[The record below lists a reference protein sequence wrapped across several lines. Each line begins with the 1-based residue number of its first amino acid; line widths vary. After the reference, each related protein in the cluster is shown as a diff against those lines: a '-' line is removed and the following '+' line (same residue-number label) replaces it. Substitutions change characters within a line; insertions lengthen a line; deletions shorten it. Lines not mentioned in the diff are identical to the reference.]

1 MINGLKLFGLYLSM
15 LGNVFSRPEN
25 KKIYIRRIVDEMI
38 KLGVNSLTIVSIISL
53 FMGAVVTIQTGLQL
67 NNPFIP
73 KYLIGYATRESLIL
87 EFSPTMIALILAGKV
102 GSSIASEIGTMR
114 VSEQIDALE
123 IMGINS
129 AAFIIQPKIIA
140 SVLFFPFLV
149 IISISIVLF
158 LISSFTLIALNS
170 EKIIN
175 DFKENIPV
183 VVFIKDQ
190 SNKIELSKFEK
201 NLEIN
206 NTIKKFDFI
215 SKKDAANKL
224 SEEIGEDF
232 IDYLGY
238 NPLYD
243 SYDIFF
249 TSDNVN
255 NLFIDQL
262 VEEFKNESFVEE
274 VTYDAPLIDLIN
286 KNILILKQWSL
297 IIGSIFLFISIIL
310 MNNTIRLSVYSNRLN
325 IKTMQLVGATKFFI
339 KKPFI
344 ITHIKLGVLSSIISS
359 VLLVVI
365 LYYLNLNF
373 FEIDFE
379 KIKESVFI
387 TLVFSLGISVI
398 ISYFSTSIITGRYIS
413 SNIEKLY

>member
-1 MINGLKLFGLYLSM
+1 MSSNYS
-15 LGNVFSRPEN
+15 N
-25 KKIYIRRIVDEMI
+25 K
-38 KLGVNSLTIVSIISL
+38 ISS
-53 FMGAVVTIQTGLQL
+53 
-67 NNPFIP
+67 N
-73 KYLIGYATRESLIL
+73 Y
-87 EFSPTMIALILAGKV
+87 
-102 GSSIASEIGTMR
+102 
-114 VSEQIDALE
+114 
-123 IMGINS
+123 
-129 AAFIIQPKIIA
+129 
-140 SVLFFPFLV
+140 FLV

-183 VVFIKDQ
+183 IVFIKDQ

-201 NLEIN
+201 NLKIN
-206 NTIKKFDFI
+206 NTIKKFDFV

-249 TSDNVN
+249 TSENVN
-255 NLFIDQL
+255 NLFVNQL

-274 VTYDAPLIDLIN
+274 VTYDAPLIELIN
-286 KNILILKQWSL
+286 FNVKVLKQWSL
-297 IIGSIFLFISIIL
+297 IIGSIFLLISIIL
-310 MNNTIRLSVYSNRLN
+310 INNTIRLSVYSKRLN

-344 ITHIKLGVLSSIISS
+344 IIHIKLGVLSSIISS
-359 VLLVVI
+359 LLLVAI
-365 LYYLNLNF
+365 LYYLNINF

-379 KIKESVFI
+379 KIKESIFVTF
-387 TLVFSLGISVI
+387 LFSLGISVI

>member
-1 MINGLKLFGLYLSM
+1 MSSNYSNKI
-15 LGNVFSRPEN
+15 FSN
-25 KKIYIRRIVDEMI
+25 Y
-38 KLGVNSLTIVSIISL
+38 
-53 FMGAVVTIQTGLQL
+53 
-67 NNPFIP
+67 
-73 KYLIGYATRESLIL
+73 
-87 EFSPTMIALILAGKV
+87 
-102 GSSIASEIGTMR
+102 
-114 VSEQIDALE
+114 
-123 IMGINS
+123 
-129 AAFIIQPKIIA
+129 
-140 SVLFFPFLV
+140 FLV

-158 LISSFTLIALNS
+158 LISSFTLIGLNS

-183 VVFIKDQ
+183 IVFIKDQ
-190 SNKIELSKFEK
+190 SNKIELTKFEK
-201 NLEIN
+201 NLKIN
-206 NTIKKFDFI
+206 STIKKFDFV

-249 TSDNVN
+249 KSDNVN
-255 NLFIDQL
+255 NLFINQL

-274 VTYDAPLIDLIN
+274 VTYDAPLIELIN
-286 KNILILKQWSL
+286 FNVKVLKQWSL
-297 IIGSIFLFISIIL
+297 IIGSVFLLISIIL
-310 MNNTIRLSVYSNRLN
+310 INNTIRLSVYSKRLN

-344 ITHIKLGVLSSIISS
+344 IIHIKLGVLSSIISS
-359 VLLVVI
+359 LLLVAI
-365 LYYLNLNF
+365 LYYLNINF

-379 KIKESVFI
+379 KIKESIFI
-387 TLVFSLGISVI
+387 TLLFSLGISVI

>member
-1 MINGLKLFGLYLSM
+1 MSSNYSNKI
-15 LGNVFSRPEN
+15 FSN
-25 KKIYIRRIVDEMI
+25 Y
-38 KLGVNSLTIVSIISL
+38 
-53 FMGAVVTIQTGLQL
+53 
-67 NNPFIP
+67 
-73 KYLIGYATRESLIL
+73 
-87 EFSPTMIALILAGKV
+87 
-102 GSSIASEIGTMR
+102 
-114 VSEQIDALE
+114 
-123 IMGINS
+123 
-129 AAFIIQPKIIA
+129 
-140 SVLFFPFLV
+140 FLV

-158 LISSFTLIALNS
+158 LISSFTLIGLNS

-183 VVFIKDQ
+183 IVFIKDQ

-201 NLEIN
+201 NLKIN
-206 NTIKKFDFI
+206 NTIKKFDFV

-255 NLFIDQL
+255 NLFINQL

-274 VTYDAPLIDLIN
+274 VTYDAPLIELIN
-286 KNILILKQWSL
+286 FNVKVLKQWSL
-297 IIGSIFLFISIIL
+297 IIGSVFLLISIIL
-310 MNNTIRLSVYSNRLN
+310 INNTIRLSVYSKRLN

-344 ITHIKLGVLSSIISS
+344 IIHIKLGVLSSIISS
-359 VLLVVI
+359 LLIVAI
-365 LYYLNLNF
+365 LYYLNINF

-379 KIKESVFI
+379 KIKESIFI
-387 TLVFSLGISVI
+387 TLLFSLGISVI

>member
-1 MINGLKLFGLYLSM
+1 MSSNYSNKI
-15 LGNVFSRPEN
+15 FSN
-25 KKIYIRRIVDEMI
+25 Y
-38 KLGVNSLTIVSIISL
+38 
-53 FMGAVVTIQTGLQL
+53 
-67 NNPFIP
+67 
-73 KYLIGYATRESLIL
+73 
-87 EFSPTMIALILAGKV
+87 
-102 GSSIASEIGTMR
+102 
-114 VSEQIDALE
+114 
-123 IMGINS
+123 
-129 AAFIIQPKIIA
+129 
-140 SVLFFPFLV
+140 FLV

-359 VLLVVI
+359 VLLVAI

-373 FEIDFE
+373 FAIDFE

-387 TLVFSLGISVI
+387 TILFSLGISVI

>member
-1 MINGLKLFGLYLSM
+1 MSSNYSNKI
-15 LGNVFSRPEN
+15 FSN
-25 KKIYIRRIVDEMI
+25 Y
-38 KLGVNSLTIVSIISL
+38 
-53 FMGAVVTIQTGLQL
+53 
-67 NNPFIP
+67 
-73 KYLIGYATRESLIL
+73 
-87 EFSPTMIALILAGKV
+87 
-102 GSSIASEIGTMR
+102 
-114 VSEQIDALE
+114 
-123 IMGINS
+123 
-129 AAFIIQPKIIA
+129 
-140 SVLFFPFLV
+140 FLV

-183 VVFIKDQ
+183 IVFIKDQ

-201 NLEIN
+201 NLKIN
-206 NTIKKFDFI
+206 NTIKKFDFV

-255 NLFIDQL
+255 NLFINQL

-274 VTYDAPLIDLIN
+274 VTYDAPLIELIN
-286 KNILILKQWSL
+286 FNITIIKQWSL
-297 IIGSIFLFISIIL
+297 IIGSIFLIIYIIL
-310 MNNTIRLSVYSNRLN
+310 IKNTMLLSVYSKRLN

-344 ITHIKLGVLSSIISS
+344 IIHIKLGVLSSIISS
-359 VLLVVI
+359 LLLVAI
-365 LYYLNLNF
+365 LYYLNINF

-379 KIKESVFI
+379 KIKESIFI
-387 TLVFSLGISVI
+387 TLLFSLGISVI

>member
-1 MINGLKLFGLYLSM
+1 MSSNYSNKI
-15 LGNVFSRPEN
+15 FSN
-25 KKIYIRRIVDEMI
+25 Y
-38 KLGVNSLTIVSIISL
+38 
-53 FMGAVVTIQTGLQL
+53 
-67 NNPFIP
+67 
-73 KYLIGYATRESLIL
+73 
-87 EFSPTMIALILAGKV
+87 
-102 GSSIASEIGTMR
+102 
-114 VSEQIDALE
+114 
-123 IMGINS
+123 
-129 AAFIIQPKIIA
+129 
-140 SVLFFPFLV
+140 FLV

-359 VLLVVI
+359 VLIVAI

-373 FEIDFE
+373 FAIDFE

-387 TLVFSLGISVI
+387 TILFSLGISVI

>member
-1 MINGLKLFGLYLSM
+1 MSSNYSNKI
-15 LGNVFSRPEN
+15 FSN
-25 KKIYIRRIVDEMI
+25 Y
-38 KLGVNSLTIVSIISL
+38 
-53 FMGAVVTIQTGLQL
+53 
-67 NNPFIP
+67 
-73 KYLIGYATRESLIL
+73 
-87 EFSPTMIALILAGKV
+87 
-102 GSSIASEIGTMR
+102 
-114 VSEQIDALE
+114 
-123 IMGINS
+123 
-129 AAFIIQPKIIA
+129 
-140 SVLFFPFLV
+140 FLV

-183 VVFIKDQ
+183 IVFIKDQ

-201 NLEIN
+201 NLKIN
-206 NTIKKFDFI
+206 NTIKKFDFV

-255 NLFIDQL
+255 NLFINQL

-274 VTYDAPLIDLIN
+274 VTYDAPLIELIN
-286 KNILILKQWSL
+286 FNVKVLKQWSL
-297 IIGSIFLFISIIL
+297 IIGSVFLLISIIL
-310 MNNTIRLSVYSNRLN
+310 INNTIRLSVYSKRLN

-344 ITHIKLGVLSSIISS
+344 IIHIKLGVLSSIISS
-359 VLLVVI
+359 LLLVAI
-365 LYYLNLNF
+365 LYYLNINF

-379 KIKESVFI
+379 KIKESIFI

>member
-1 MINGLKLFGLYLSM
+1 MSSNYSNKI
-15 LGNVFSRPEN
+15 FSN
-25 KKIYIRRIVDEMI
+25 Y
-38 KLGVNSLTIVSIISL
+38 
-53 FMGAVVTIQTGLQL
+53 
-67 NNPFIP
+67 
-73 KYLIGYATRESLIL
+73 
-87 EFSPTMIALILAGKV
+87 
-102 GSSIASEIGTMR
+102 
-114 VSEQIDALE
+114 
-123 IMGINS
+123 
-129 AAFIIQPKIIA
+129 
-140 SVLFFPFLV
+140 FLV

-183 VVFIKDQ
+183 IVFIKDQ

-201 NLEIN
+201 NLKIN
-206 NTIKKFDFI
+206 NTIKKFDFV

-255 NLFIDQL
+255 NLFINQL

-274 VTYDAPLIDLIN
+274 VTYDAPLIELIN
-286 KNILILKQWSL
+286 FNVKVLKQWSL
-297 IIGSIFLFISIIL
+297 IISSVFLLISIIL
-310 MNNTIRLSVYSNRLN
+310 INNTIRLSVYSKRLN

-344 ITHIKLGVLSSIISS
+344 IIHIKLGVLSSIMSS
-359 VLLVVI
+359 LLLVAI
-365 LYYLNLNF
+365 LYYLNINF

-379 KIKESVFI
+379 KIKESIFI
-387 TLVFSLGISVI
+387 TLLFSLGISVI

>member
-1 MINGLKLFGLYLSM
+1 MSSNYSNKI
-15 LGNVFSRPEN
+15 FSN
-25 KKIYIRRIVDEMI
+25 Y
-38 KLGVNSLTIVSIISL
+38 
-53 FMGAVVTIQTGLQL
+53 
-67 NNPFIP
+67 
-73 KYLIGYATRESLIL
+73 
-87 EFSPTMIALILAGKV
+87 
-102 GSSIASEIGTMR
+102 
-114 VSEQIDALE
+114 
-123 IMGINS
+123 
-129 AAFIIQPKIIA
+129 
-140 SVLFFPFLV
+140 FLV

-183 VVFIKDQ
+183 IVFIKDQ

-201 NLEIN
+201 NLKIN
-206 NTIKKFDFI
+206 NTIKKFDFV

-255 NLFIDQL
+255 NLFINQL

-274 VTYDAPLIDLIN
+274 VTYDAPLIELIN
-286 KNILILKQWSL
+286 FNVKVLKQWSL
-297 IIGSIFLFISIIL
+297 IIGSIFLLISIIL
-310 MNNTIRLSVYSNRLN
+310 INNTIRLSVYSKRLN

-344 ITHIKLGVLSSIISS
+344 IIHIKLGVLSSIISS
-359 VLLVVI
+359 LLLVAI
-365 LYYLNLNF
+365 LYYLNINF

-379 KIKESVFI
+379 KIKESIFI
-387 TLVFSLGISVI
+387 TLLFSMGISVI

>member
-1 MINGLKLFGLYLSM
+1 MSSNYS
-15 LGNVFSRPEN
+15 N
-25 KKIYIRRIVDEMI
+25 K
-38 KLGVNSLTIVSIISL
+38 ISS
-53 FMGAVVTIQTGLQL
+53 
-67 NNPFIP
+67 N
-73 KYLIGYATRESLIL
+73 Y
-87 EFSPTMIALILAGKV
+87 
-102 GSSIASEIGTMR
+102 
-114 VSEQIDALE
+114 
-123 IMGINS
+123 
-129 AAFIIQPKIIA
+129 
-140 SVLFFPFLV
+140 FLV

-158 LISSFTLIALNS
+158 LISSFTFIALNS

-183 VVFIKDQ
+183 IVFIKDK

-201 NLEIN
+201 NLKIN
-206 NTIKKFDFI
+206 NTIKKFDFV

-255 NLFIDQL
+255 NLFINQL

-274 VTYDAPLIDLIN
+274 VTYDAPLIELIN
-286 KNILILKQWSL
+286 FNVKVLKQWSL
-297 IIGSIFLFISIIL
+297 IIGSVFLLISIIL
-310 MNNTIRLSVYSNRLN
+310 INNTIRLSVYSKRLN

-344 ITHIKLGVLSSIISS
+344 IIHIKLGVLSSIISS
-359 VLLVVI
+359 LLLVAI
-365 LYYLNLNF
+365 LYYLNINF

-379 KIKESVFI
+379 KIKESIFI
-387 TLVFSLGISVI
+387 TLLFSLGISVI

>member
-1 MINGLKLFGLYLSM
+1 MSSNYSNKI
-15 LGNVFSRPEN
+15 FSN
-25 KKIYIRRIVDEMI
+25 Y
-38 KLGVNSLTIVSIISL
+38 
-53 FMGAVVTIQTGLQL
+53 
-67 NNPFIP
+67 
-73 KYLIGYATRESLIL
+73 
-87 EFSPTMIALILAGKV
+87 
-102 GSSIASEIGTMR
+102 
-114 VSEQIDALE
+114 
-123 IMGINS
+123 
-129 AAFIIQPKIIA
+129 
-140 SVLFFPFLV
+140 FLV

-344 ITHIKLGVLSSIISS
+344 ITHIKLGILSSIISS
-359 VLLVVI
+359 VLLVAI

-373 FEIDFE
+373 FAIDFE

-387 TLVFSLGISVI
+387 TILFSLGISVI

>member
-1 MINGLKLFGLYLSM
+1 MSSNYSNKI
-15 LGNVFSRPEN
+15 FSN
-25 KKIYIRRIVDEMI
+25 Y
-38 KLGVNSLTIVSIISL
+38 
-53 FMGAVVTIQTGLQL
+53 
-67 NNPFIP
+67 
-73 KYLIGYATRESLIL
+73 
-87 EFSPTMIALILAGKV
+87 
-102 GSSIASEIGTMR
+102 
-114 VSEQIDALE
+114 
-123 IMGINS
+123 
-129 AAFIIQPKIIA
+129 
-140 SVLFFPFLV
+140 FLV

-158 LISSFTLIALNS
+158 LISSFTLIGLNS

-183 VVFIKDQ
+183 IVFIKDQ

-201 NLEIN
+201 NLKIN
-206 NTIKKFDFI
+206 NTIKKFDFV

-255 NLFIDQL
+255 NLFINQL

-274 VTYDAPLIDLIN
+274 VTYDAPLIELIN
-286 KNILILKQWSL
+286 FNVKVLKQWSL
-297 IIGSIFLFISIIL
+297 IIGSIFLLISIIL
-310 MNNTIRLSVYSNRLN
+310 INNTIRLSVYSKRLN

-344 ITHIKLGVLSSIISS
+344 IIHIKLGVLSSIISS
-359 VLLVVI
+359 LLLVAI
-365 LYYLNLNF
+365 LYYLNINF

-379 KIKESVFI
+379 KIKESIFI
-387 TLVFSLGISVI
+387 TLLFSVVISVI
-398 ISYFSTSIITGRYIS
+398 ISYFSNSIITGRNIY

>member
-1 MINGLKLFGLYLSM
+1 MSSNYSNKI
-15 LGNVFSRPEN
+15 FSN
-25 KKIYIRRIVDEMI
+25 Y
-38 KLGVNSLTIVSIISL
+38 
-53 FMGAVVTIQTGLQL
+53 
-67 NNPFIP
+67 
-73 KYLIGYATRESLIL
+73 
-87 EFSPTMIALILAGKV
+87 
-102 GSSIASEIGTMR
+102 
-114 VSEQIDALE
+114 
-123 IMGINS
+123 
-129 AAFIIQPKIIA
+129 
-140 SVLFFPFLV
+140 FLV

-175 DFKENIPV
+175 DFKEKIPV

-224 SEEIGEDF
+224 SKEIGEDF

-359 VLLVVI
+359 VLLVAI

-379 KIKESVFI
+379 KIKESIFI

>member
-1 MINGLKLFGLYLSM
+1 MSSNYSNKI
-15 LGNVFSRPEN
+15 FSN
-25 KKIYIRRIVDEMI
+25 Y
-38 KLGVNSLTIVSIISL
+38 
-53 FMGAVVTIQTGLQL
+53 
-67 NNPFIP
+67 
-73 KYLIGYATRESLIL
+73 
-87 EFSPTMIALILAGKV
+87 
-102 GSSIASEIGTMR
+102 
-114 VSEQIDALE
+114 
-123 IMGINS
+123 
-129 AAFIIQPKIIA
+129 
-140 SVLFFPFLV
+140 FLV

-158 LISSFTLIALNS
+158 LISSFTLIGLNS

-359 VLLVVI
+359 VLLVSI

-379 KIKESVFI
+379 KIKESIFI

>member
-1 MINGLKLFGLYLSM
+1 MSSNYSNKI
-15 LGNVFSRPEN
+15 FSN
-25 KKIYIRRIVDEMI
+25 Y
-38 KLGVNSLTIVSIISL
+38 
-53 FMGAVVTIQTGLQL
+53 
-67 NNPFIP
+67 
-73 KYLIGYATRESLIL
+73 
-87 EFSPTMIALILAGKV
+87 
-102 GSSIASEIGTMR
+102 
-114 VSEQIDALE
+114 
-123 IMGINS
+123 
-129 AAFIIQPKIIA
+129 
-140 SVLFFPFLV
+140 FLV

-183 VVFIKDQ
+183 IVFIKDQ

-201 NLEIN
+201 NLKIN
-206 NTIKKFDFI
+206 TTIKKFDFV

-255 NLFIDQL
+255 NLFINQL

-274 VTYDAPLIDLIN
+274 VTYDAPLIELIN
-286 KNILILKQWSL
+286 FNVKVLKQWSL
-297 IIGSIFLFISIIL
+297 IIGSVFLLISIIL
-310 MNNTIRLSVYSNRLN
+310 INNTIRLSVYSKRLN

-344 ITHIKLGVLSSIISS
+344 IIHIKLGVLSSIISS
-359 VLLVVI
+359 LLLVAI
-365 LYYLNLNF
+365 LYYLNINF

-379 KIKESVFI
+379 KIKESIFI

>member
-1 MINGLKLFGLYLSM
+1 MKSIILFPIVLPFLFYFPK
-15 LGNVFSRPEN
+15 VVYHFEN
-25 KKIYIRRIVDEMI
+25 KAKIRLLFECKKIKRIELTKNLCYFYSNIYILSSNYSNKI
-38 KLGVNSLTIVSIISL
+38 
-53 FMGAVVTIQTGLQL
+53 
-67 NNPFIP
+67 
-73 KYLIGYATRESLIL
+73 
-87 EFSPTMIALILAGKV
+87 FS
-102 GSSIASEIGTMR
+102 
-114 VSEQIDALE
+114 
-123 IMGINS
+123 NY
-129 AAFIIQPKIIA
+129 
-140 SVLFFPFLV
+140 FLV

-175 DFKENIPV
+175 DFKEKIPV
-183 VVFIKDQ
+183 VVFIKDE

-224 SEEIGEDF
+224 SKEIGEDF

-344 ITHIKLGVLSSIISS
+344 ITHLKLGVLSSIISS

-387 TLVFSLGISVI
+387 TLAFSLGISVI

>member
-1 MINGLKLFGLYLSM
+1 MSSNYSNKI
-15 LGNVFSRPEN
+15 FSN
-25 KKIYIRRIVDEMI
+25 Y
-38 KLGVNSLTIVSIISL
+38 
-53 FMGAVVTIQTGLQL
+53 
-67 NNPFIP
+67 
-73 KYLIGYATRESLIL
+73 
-87 EFSPTMIALILAGKV
+87 
-102 GSSIASEIGTMR
+102 
-114 VSEQIDALE
+114 
-123 IMGINS
+123 
-129 AAFIIQPKIIA
+129 
-140 SVLFFPFLV
+140 FLV

-175 DFKENIPV
+175 DFKEKIPV

-224 SEEIGEDF
+224 SKEIGEDF

-359 VLLVVI
+359 VLLVAI

-379 KIKESVFI
+379 KIKESIFI

-398 ISYFSTSIITGRYIS
+398 ISYLSTSIITGRYIS

>member
-1 MINGLKLFGLYLSM
+1 MSSNYSNKI
-15 LGNVFSRPEN
+15 FSN
-25 KKIYIRRIVDEMI
+25 Y
-38 KLGVNSLTIVSIISL
+38 
-53 FMGAVVTIQTGLQL
+53 
-67 NNPFIP
+67 
-73 KYLIGYATRESLIL
+73 
-87 EFSPTMIALILAGKV
+87 
-102 GSSIASEIGTMR
+102 
-114 VSEQIDALE
+114 
-123 IMGINS
+123 
-129 AAFIIQPKIIA
+129 
-140 SVLFFPFLV
+140 FLV

-158 LISSFTLIALNS
+158 LISSFTLIGLNS

-183 VVFIKDQ
+183 IVFIKDQ

-201 NLEIN
+201 NLKIN
-206 NTIKKFDFI
+206 NTIKKFHFV

-255 NLFIDQL
+255 NLFINQL

-274 VTYDAPLIDLIN
+274 VTYDAPLIELIN
-286 KNILILKQWSL
+286 FNVKVLKQWSL
-297 IIGSIFLFISIIL
+297 IIGSVFLLISIIL
-310 MNNTIRLSVYSNRLN
+310 INNTIRLSVYSKRLN

-344 ITHIKLGVLSSIISS
+344 IIHIKLGVLSSIISS
-359 VLLVVI
+359 LLLVAI
-365 LYYLNLNF
+365 LYYLNINF

-379 KIKESVFI
+379 KIKESIFI
-387 TLVFSLGISVI
+387 TLLFSLGISVI

>member
-1 MINGLKLFGLYLSM
+1 MSSNYSNKI
-15 LGNVFSRPEN
+15 FSN
-25 KKIYIRRIVDEMI
+25 Y
-38 KLGVNSLTIVSIISL
+38 
-53 FMGAVVTIQTGLQL
+53 
-67 NNPFIP
+67 
-73 KYLIGYATRESLIL
+73 
-87 EFSPTMIALILAGKV
+87 
-102 GSSIASEIGTMR
+102 
-114 VSEQIDALE
+114 
-123 IMGINS
+123 
-129 AAFIIQPKIIA
+129 
-140 SVLFFPFLV
+140 FLV

-183 VVFIKDQ
+183 IVFIKDQ

-201 NLEIN
+201 NLKIN
-206 NTIKKFDFI
+206 NTIKKFDFV

-255 NLFIDQL
+255 NLFINQL

-274 VTYDAPLIDLIN
+274 VTYDAPLIELIN
-286 KNILILKQWSL
+286 FNVKVLKQWSL
-297 IIGSIFLFISIIL
+297 IIGSIFLLISIIL
-310 MNNTIRLSVYSNRLN
+310 INNTIRLSVYSKRLN

-344 ITHIKLGVLSSIISS
+344 IIHIKLGVLSSIMSS
-359 VLLVVI
+359 LLLVAI
-365 LYYLNLNF
+365 LYYLNINF

-379 KIKESVFI
+379 KIKESIFI
-387 TLVFSLGISVI
+387 TLLFSLGISVI

>member
-1 MINGLKLFGLYLSM
+1 MSSNYSNKI
-15 LGNVFSRPEN
+15 FSN
-25 KKIYIRRIVDEMI
+25 Y
-38 KLGVNSLTIVSIISL
+38 
-53 FMGAVVTIQTGLQL
+53 
-67 NNPFIP
+67 
-73 KYLIGYATRESLIL
+73 
-87 EFSPTMIALILAGKV
+87 
-102 GSSIASEIGTMR
+102 
-114 VSEQIDALE
+114 
-123 IMGINS
+123 
-129 AAFIIQPKIIA
+129 
-140 SVLFFPFLV
+140 FLV

-158 LISSFTLIALNS
+158 LISSFTFIALNS

-183 VVFIKDQ
+183 IVFIKDQ

-201 NLEIN
+201 NLKIN
-206 NTIKKFDFI
+206 NTIKKFDFV

-255 NLFIDQL
+255 NLFINQL

-274 VTYDAPLIDLIN
+274 VTYDAPLIELIN
-286 KNILILKQWSL
+286 FNVKVLKQWSL
-297 IIGSIFLFISIIL
+297 IIGSVFLLISIIL
-310 MNNTIRLSVYSNRLN
+310 INNTIRLSVYSKRLN

-344 ITHIKLGVLSSIISS
+344 IIHIKLGVLSSIISS
-359 VLLVVI
+359 LLLVAI
-365 LYYLNLNF
+365 LYYLNINF

-379 KIKESVFI
+379 KIKESIFI

>member
-1 MINGLKLFGLYLSM
+1 MSSNYSNKI
-15 LGNVFSRPEN
+15 FSN
-25 KKIYIRRIVDEMI
+25 Y
-38 KLGVNSLTIVSIISL
+38 
-53 FMGAVVTIQTGLQL
+53 
-67 NNPFIP
+67 
-73 KYLIGYATRESLIL
+73 
-87 EFSPTMIALILAGKV
+87 
-102 GSSIASEIGTMR
+102 
-114 VSEQIDALE
+114 
-123 IMGINS
+123 
-129 AAFIIQPKIIA
+129 
-140 SVLFFPFLV
+140 FLV

-344 ITHIKLGVLSSIISS
+344 ITHIKLGFLSSIISS
-359 VLLVVI
+359 VLLVAI

-373 FEIDFE
+373 FAIDFE

-387 TLVFSLGISVI
+387 TILFSLGISVI

>member
-1 MINGLKLFGLYLSM
+1 MSSNYSNKI
-15 LGNVFSRPEN
+15 FSN
-25 KKIYIRRIVDEMI
+25 Y
-38 KLGVNSLTIVSIISL
+38 
-53 FMGAVVTIQTGLQL
+53 
-67 NNPFIP
+67 
-73 KYLIGYATRESLIL
+73 
-87 EFSPTMIALILAGKV
+87 
-102 GSSIASEIGTMR
+102 
-114 VSEQIDALE
+114 
-123 IMGINS
+123 
-129 AAFIIQPKIIA
+129 
-140 SVLFFPFLV
+140 FLV

-183 VVFIKDQ
+183 IVFIKDQ

-201 NLEIN
+201 NLKIN
-206 NTIKKFDFI
+206 NTIKKFDFV

-255 NLFIDQL
+255 NLFINQL

-274 VTYDAPLIDLIN
+274 VTYDAPLIELIN
-286 KNILILKQWSL
+286 FNVKVLKQWSL
-297 IIGSIFLFISIIL
+297 IIGSIFLLISIIL
-310 MNNTIRLSVYSNRLN
+310 INNTIRLSVYSKRLN

-344 ITHIKLGVLSSIISS
+344 IIHIKLGVLSSIISS
-359 VLLVVI
+359 LLLVAI
-365 LYYLNLNF
+365 LYYLNINF

-379 KIKESVFI
+379 KIKESIFI
-387 TLVFSLGISVI
+387 TLLFSLVISVI

>member
-1 MINGLKLFGLYLSM
+1 MSSNYSNKI
-15 LGNVFSRPEN
+15 FSN
-25 KKIYIRRIVDEMI
+25 Y
-38 KLGVNSLTIVSIISL
+38 
-53 FMGAVVTIQTGLQL
+53 
-67 NNPFIP
+67 
-73 KYLIGYATRESLIL
+73 
-87 EFSPTMIALILAGKV
+87 
-102 GSSIASEIGTMR
+102 
-114 VSEQIDALE
+114 
-123 IMGINS
+123 
-129 AAFIIQPKIIA
+129 
-140 SVLFFPFLV
+140 FLV

-158 LISSFTLIALNS
+158 LISSFTLIGLNS

-183 VVFIKDQ
+183 IVFIKDQ

-201 NLEIN
+201 NLKIN
-206 NTIKKFDFI
+206 NTIKKFDFV

-249 TSDNVN
+249 TSENVN
-255 NLFIDQL
+255 NLFINQL

-274 VTYDAPLIDLIN
+274 VTYDAPLIELIN
-286 KNILILKQWSL
+286 FNVKVLKQWSL
-297 IIGSIFLFISIIL
+297 IIGSIFLLISIIL
-310 MNNTIRLSVYSNRLN
+310 INNTIRLSVYSKRLN

-344 ITHIKLGVLSSIISS
+344 IIHIKLGVLSSIISS
-359 VLLVVI
+359 LLLVAI
-365 LYYLNLNF
+365 LYYLNINF

-379 KIKESVFI
+379 KIKESIFI
-387 TLVFSLGISVI
+387 TLLFSLGISVI

>member
-1 MINGLKLFGLYLSM
+1 MSSNYSNKI
-15 LGNVFSRPEN
+15 FSN
-25 KKIYIRRIVDEMI
+25 Y
-38 KLGVNSLTIVSIISL
+38 
-53 FMGAVVTIQTGLQL
+53 
-67 NNPFIP
+67 
-73 KYLIGYATRESLIL
+73 
-87 EFSPTMIALILAGKV
+87 
-102 GSSIASEIGTMR
+102 
-114 VSEQIDALE
+114 
-123 IMGINS
+123 
-129 AAFIIQPKIIA
+129 
-140 SVLFFPFLV
+140 FLV

-158 LISSFTLIALNS
+158 LISSFTLIGLNS

-183 VVFIKDQ
+183 IVFIKDQ

-206 NTIKKFDFI
+206 NNIKKFDFV
-215 SKKDAANKL
+215 SKKDAANIL

-249 TSDNVN
+249 TSDYVN
-255 NLFIDQL
+255 NLFINQL

-274 VTYDAPLIDLIN
+274 VTYDAPLIELIN
-286 KNILILKQWSL
+286 FNVKVLKQWSL
-297 IIGSIFLFISIIL
+297 IIGSVFLLISIIL
-310 MNNTIRLSVYSNRLN
+310 INNTIRLSVYSKRLN

-344 ITHIKLGVLSSIISS
+344 IIHIKLGVLSSIISS
-359 VLLVVI
+359 LLLVAI
-365 LYYLNLNF
+365 LYYLNINF

-379 KIKESVFI
+379 KIKESIFI
-387 TLVFSLGISVI
+387 TLLFSLGISII

>member
-1 MINGLKLFGLYLSM
+1 LSS
-15 LGNVFSRPEN
+15 NYSNKIFSN
-25 KKIYIRRIVDEMI
+25 Y
-38 KLGVNSLTIVSIISL
+38 
-53 FMGAVVTIQTGLQL
+53 
-67 NNPFIP
+67 
-73 KYLIGYATRESLIL
+73 
-87 EFSPTMIALILAGKV
+87 
-102 GSSIASEIGTMR
+102 
-114 VSEQIDALE
+114 
-123 IMGINS
+123 
-129 AAFIIQPKIIA
+129 
-140 SVLFFPFLV
+140 FLV
-149 IISISIVLF
+149 IISISVVLF

-190 SNKIELSKFEK
+190 RNKIELSKFEK
-201 NLEIN
+201 NIEIN
-206 NTIKKFDFI
+206 KSIKKFVFV
-215 SKKDAANKL
+215 SKNDAANKL

-325 IKTMQLVGATKFFI
+325 IKTMQLVGASKFFI

-344 ITHIKLGVLSSIISS
+344 ITHIKHGVLSSIISS
-359 VLLVVI
+359 VLLVSI

-379 KIKESVFI
+379 KIKESIFI
-387 TLVFSLGISVI
+387 TVLFSFVISVI

>member
-1 MINGLKLFGLYLSM
+1 MSSNYSNKI
-15 LGNVFSRPEN
+15 FSN
-25 KKIYIRRIVDEMI
+25 Y
-38 KLGVNSLTIVSIISL
+38 
-53 FMGAVVTIQTGLQL
+53 
-67 NNPFIP
+67 
-73 KYLIGYATRESLIL
+73 
-87 EFSPTMIALILAGKV
+87 
-102 GSSIASEIGTMR
+102 
-114 VSEQIDALE
+114 
-123 IMGINS
+123 
-129 AAFIIQPKIIA
+129 
-140 SVLFFPFLV
+140 FLV

-183 VVFIKDQ
+183 IVFIKDQ

-201 NLEIN
+201 NLKIN
-206 NTIKKFDFI
+206 TTIKKFDFV

-255 NLFIDQL
+255 NLFINQL

-274 VTYDAPLIDLIN
+274 VTYDAPLIELIN
-286 KNILILKQWSL
+286 FNVKVLKQWSL
-297 IIGSIFLFISIIL
+297 IIGSVFLLISIIL
-310 MNNTIRLSVYSNRLN
+310 INNTIRLSVYSKRLN
-325 IKTMQLVGATKFFI
+325 IKTMQLVGATKFII

-344 ITHIKLGVLSSIISS
+344 IIQIKLGVLSSIISS
-359 VLLVVI
+359 LLLVAI
-365 LYYLNLNF
+365 LYYLNINF

-379 KIKESVFI
+379 KIKESIFI
-387 TLVFSLGISVI
+387 TLLFSLGISVI

>member
-1 MINGLKLFGLYLSM
+1 MSSNYSNKI
-15 LGNVFSRPEN
+15 FSN
-25 KKIYIRRIVDEMI
+25 Y
-38 KLGVNSLTIVSIISL
+38 
-53 FMGAVVTIQTGLQL
+53 
-67 NNPFIP
+67 
-73 KYLIGYATRESLIL
+73 
-87 EFSPTMIALILAGKV
+87 
-102 GSSIASEIGTMR
+102 
-114 VSEQIDALE
+114 
-123 IMGINS
+123 
-129 AAFIIQPKIIA
+129 
-140 SVLFFPFLV
+140 FLV

-158 LISSFTLIALNS
+158 LISSFTLIGLNS

-183 VVFIKDQ
+183 IVFIKDK

-201 NLEIN
+201 NLKIN
-206 NTIKKFDFI
+206 NTIKKFDFV

-255 NLFIDQL
+255 NLFINQL

-274 VTYDAPLIDLIN
+274 VTYDAPLIELIN
-286 KNILILKQWSL
+286 FNVKVLKQWSL
-297 IIGSIFLFISIIL
+297 IIGSVFLLISIIL
-310 MNNTIRLSVYSNRLN
+310 INNTIRLSVYSKRLN

-344 ITHIKLGVLSSIISS
+344 IIHIKLGVLSSIISS
-359 VLLVVI
+359 LLIVAI
-365 LYYLNLNF
+365 LYYLNINF

-379 KIKESVFI
+379 KIKESIFI
-387 TLVFSLGISVI
+387 TLLFSLGISVI